1 MRIVLLGGGIGHISF
16 IRNFAQKLPNAAEV
30 VLVHTEPQVFY
41 DPSFYSVLTKN
52 MPVHDGFVD
61 LRNLCT
67 LMGVTFIQAEVQDI
81 QLGDKIVRLKSRA
94 GIQYDFLSLSGIE
107 IPDRLDASQNNAAVV
122 HVGDASEFFAKL
134 KRVQDEIKKT
144 RPSSFHVAIVGGG
157 GDGVQI
163 AKECRERFQGLVH
176 RLAVEIFEKNDRLLS
191 RFPGSIRKHME
202 SQLRAKDIL
211 FHTEF
216 TVKSVNSMELIEDK
230 KNGRSFKAD
239 LVILASGHTLPQW
252 MSATPF
258 IRDKNGSLETHKSG
272 VLLSVP
278 SISAEGAVTGVPTD
292 EARSHAYAGSLF
304 ARVTGS
310 DDKEALEIPK
320 AAKLKESLATGGELL
335 TVQWGLLRKSQAKL
349 NENMAAMKSS
359 LEHLR
364 AVKEQKRTQLD
375 PSLEDSGL
383 IENLKRRLLLDI
395 EKSEIDRLFSES
407 IGQGCQVNSWLE
419 KEYKDVFNDHYQ
431 SSYYTC
437 LDLLEKSYL
446 KQARPQYLRLHV
458 PSPAQM
464 KDVEILS
471 QIIIG
476 AVLACGKDLPLRLHI
491 CGQSMNV
498 VQMTLGLLMEEQE
511 NYRPTRRAY
520 IAIARPLGLYGLL
533 SQQAHSESVGQWMSA
548 AREQLGISMRSL
560 LELPKKFQS
569 KMSAFPVSEWGLM
582 NDLTSYVGHDGWRVC
597 VNLSQLPRWEGVDHI
612 MKQNPNDVLIERN
625 WRRGFKFWPGH
636 GEALPE
642 SQYLLWEPHVLRPSA
657 CFVIDPAVAQ
667 EMDRELLDKHNISL
681 QFVGYVEAVHSREQ
695 THYKLSDWELEA
707 EDSADESFVG
717 VTL

>member
-16 IRNFAQKLPNAAEV
+16 IRNFAQKLPNTAEV

-41 DPSFYSVLTKN
+41 EPSFYSVLMRN

-67 LMGVTFIQAEVQDI
+67 LMGVTFIQAEVEDI
-81 QLGDKIVRLKSRA
+81 QLNDKIVRLKNRA

-107 IPDRLDASQNNAAVV
+107 VPHRLDADEDNKSVV
-122 HVGDASEFFAKL
+122 HVNDSSTFFAKL
-134 KRVQDEIKKT
+134 KQVHEDLKKT
-144 RPSSFHVAIVGGG
+144 RPSKFHIAIVGGG
-157 GDGVQI
+157 GEGVQI
-163 AKECRERFQGLVH
+163 AKACVSRFKDLVH
-176 RLAVEIFEKNDRLLS
+176 RLAVEVFEKNDRLLS
-191 RFPGSIRKHME
+191 RYPSSIRKHVEAEMR
-202 SQLRAKDIL
+202 SKDIL

-216 TVKSVNSMELIEDK
+216 SVVSVDALQLAEDK
-230 KNGRSFKAD
+230 KNGRSFQAD
-239 LVILASGHTLPQW
+239 LVILANGHKLPDW
-252 MSATPF
+252 MHATPF
-258 IRDKNGSLETHKSG
+258 IRSKEGFLETHKTG

-278 SISAEGAVTGVPTD
+278 NISAEGGVTGVPAD
-292 EARSHAYAGSLF
+292 ESRSHAYASSLF

-310 DDKEALEIPK
+310 DKKEAVEIPK
-320 AAKLKESLATGGELL
+320 ATKLKESFATDGELL
-335 TVQWGLLRKSQAKL
+335 TVQWGVLRKSQQKL
-349 NENMAAMKSS
+349 SEDIAAMKSS

-375 PSLEDSGL
+375 PSFEDSGL
-383 IENLKRRLLLDI
+383 IDNLKRRLLLDI
-395 EKSEIDRLFSES
+395 EQPEIDRLFSES

-458 PSPAQM
+458 PAPVQM

-476 AVLACGKDLPLRLHI
+476 AVLACGVEIPLRLHV

-498 VQMTLGLLMEEQE
+498 VQMTLGLLMDEEKR
-511 NYRPTRRAY
+511 YRPKTRAY
-520 IAIARPLGLYGLL
+520 VAIARPLGLYGLL
-533 SQQAHSESVGQWMSA
+533 SQQANSESVGQWMSA
-548 AREQLGISMRSL
+548 ARDRLGISMRSL
-560 LELPKKFQS
+560 LELPEHFRH
-569 KMSAFPVSEWGLM
+569 KMSAFPVSEWGMM
-582 NDLTSYVGHDGWRVC
+582 NDLTGFVGHDGWRVC

-636 GEALPE
+636 GETLPE

-657 CFVIDPAVAQ
+657 CFVIDPSIAQ
-667 EMDRELLDKHNISL
+667 ELDKELSEKHDITL
-681 QFVGYVEAVHSREQ
+681 QFVGYVEAVHNREQ
-695 THYKLSDWELEA
+695 THYKLSDWELDA
-707 EDSADESFVG
+707 EEETEESFVG